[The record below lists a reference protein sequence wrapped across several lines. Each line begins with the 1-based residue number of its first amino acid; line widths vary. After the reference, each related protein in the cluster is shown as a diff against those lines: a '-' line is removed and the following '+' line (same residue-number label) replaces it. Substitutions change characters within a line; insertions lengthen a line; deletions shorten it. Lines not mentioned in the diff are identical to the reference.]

1 MKTQT
6 LKSLSEV
13 PGVYEIDTGF
23 LEENQNFLVNITK
36 EFEFE
41 IECRL
46 VSVCTRSVK
55 EKLYSYFSKY
65 SPEMQ

>member
-1 MKTQT
+1 LKTQT

-46 VSVCTRSVK
+46 VPVCASCYHEFLQGK
-55 EKLYSYFSKY
+55 
-65 SPEMQ
+65 

>member
-1 MKTQT
+1 LKTQT
-6 LKSLSEV
+6 LKLLSEV
-13 PGVYEIDTGF
+13 PGVYEVDTGC

-36 EFEFE
+36 EFEFEIE

-55 EKLYSYFSKY
+55 EKLYSYFSK
-65 SPEMQ
+65 